1 MSNVFCIAWRI
12 PCSGPRSL
20 SLLPTTAASLR
31 STCRVSSP
39 WCLGTISARH
49 LGPLNLLYPTTP
61 YQYCPRTTSEQLPS
75 SIRSFTSSRCLRTKS
90 DSKVENGVQLRP
102 QPFTT
107 AEINAIFGSRAKITP
122 QMGNRI
128 LAVLQGRRLDG
139 TLDLDLPSD
148 ITRSVRP
155 SSLDAAMKWL
165 RKNYPLDEDAAIIAR
180 IEREELQEE
189 EKHVRRAEEL
199 GLYKPQSGSYGAE
212 LGESNDLYGKSVLK
226 ETRKRNEARLLAEQE
241 KKRQEWLDGEQKE
254 REKLEHMRQKN
265 TTLQRFEDTAA
276 LEVRE
281 RADPNQ
287 RPLLAWIQKHHLRA
301 TDWDLDVSK
310 LTNGGRILRI
320 LSITLVTFG
329 LCYVFSN
336 NYQAPAKADRLWPD
350 VPPAAATVMAIIGTN
365 VGVFLLWKLCPPAWR
380 LLNRHFITVAA
391 YPRPLSLI
399 GNVFS
404 HQTVN
409 HLALNMVVLWF
420 VGTRLHDEIGRGNFL
435 ALYLASGVFGS
446 FTSLTVN
453 ILKGNLGLTA
463 LGASGAIS
471 ALVAAWC
478 MLHADEKF
486 TLFFLPPEWQEV
498 ASAKGWIVLTG
509 LVALEFVN
517 MFTRRAL
524 IDYWAHLGGF
534 LAGTLWS
541 TAYKKRKENER
552 LINKTWY
559 ERTFRD

>member
-1 MSNVFCIAWRI
+1 MSNVLCITWRI

-20 SLLPTTAASLR
+20 SLLPSNPASLR
-31 STCRVSSP
+31 STSCVSSP
-39 WCLGTISARH
+39 WHHGSIFGRR
-49 LGPLNLLYPTTP
+49 LGPLSLFPPTTP
-61 YQYCPRTTSEQLPS
+61 YQSCSRTTSTQPPS
-75 SIRSFTSSRCLRTKS
+75 SVRLFTSSRCLRTKPIP
-90 DSKVENGVQLRP
+90 KVEYGVQLRQ
-102 QPFTT
+102 QPFST
-107 AEINAIFGSRAKITP
+107 AEINAVFGSRARITP
-122 QMGNRI
+122 QLGNRI
-128 LAVLQGRRLDG
+128 LAILQGRRLDG

-148 ITRSVRP
+148 ITRSIRP
-155 SSLDAAMKWL
+155 SSLDAALQWL
-165 RKNYPLDEDAAIIAR
+165 RKNYPLDEDAAILAR

-189 EKHVRRAEEL
+189 EKLVRRAEEL

-212 LGESNDLYGKSVLK
+212 LGDSNDPYGKSVLK
-226 ETRKRNEARLLAEQE
+226 ETRTRNEARLLAKQE
-241 KKRQEWLDGEQKE
+241 KKRQEWLDGEQEE

-265 TTLQRFEDTAA
+265 MALQRFEDTAS

-310 LTNGGRILRI
+310 LTNGGRIFRI

-329 LCYVFSN
+329 LCYFFSN

-350 VPPAAATVMAIIGTN
+350 IPPAAATVMAIIGTN

-446 FTSLTVN
+446 FTSLTAN

-486 TLFFLPPEWQEV
+486 TFFFLPPDWQEV
-498 ASAKGWIVLTG
+498 ASAKGWMVLTG

-534 LAGTLWS
+534 LAGALWS
-541 TAYKKRKENER
+541 TAYKMRKGNEQR
-552 LINKTWY
+552 INKTWF

>member
-20 SLLPTTAASLR
+20 SLLPSNPVSLRAAS
-31 STCRVSSP
+31 CVSS
-39 WCLGTISARH
+39 LRHFGSISKRH
-49 LGPLNLLYPTTP
+49 LSPLNVFSPATP
-61 YQYCPRTTSEQLPS
+61 YQYSSRTTSQQLPS
-75 SIRSFTSSRCLRTKS
+75 SVRLFTNSRCLRTKPVP
-90 DSKVENGVQLRP
+90 KVEHGVQLRP
-102 QPFTT
+102 QPFST
-107 AEINAIFGSRAKITP
+107 AEINAVFGSRARITP
-122 QMGNRI
+122 QLGNRV

-148 ITRSVRP
+148 ITRSVR
-155 SSLDAAMKWL
+155 STSLDTALLWL
-165 RKNYPLDEDAAIIAR
+165 RKNYPLDEDAAILAR

-189 EKHVRRAEEL
+189 ARLVRRAEEL

-212 LGESNDLYGKSVLK
+212 LGDSNDPYGKSVLK

-265 TTLQRFEDTAA
+265 TALQRFEDTAS

-329 LCYVFSN
+329 LCFVFASN
-336 NYQAPAKADRLWPD
+336 YHAPTKTDRLWPD

-365 VGVFLLWKLCPPAWR
+365 IGVFLLWKLCPPAWR
-380 LLNRHFITVAA
+380 LLNRYFITVAA
-391 YPRPLSLI
+391 YPRPLSLV

-486 TLFFLPPEWQEV
+486 TFFFLPTEWQEV
-498 ASAKGWIVLTG
+498 ASAKGWMVLAG

-534 LAGTLWS
+534 LAGALWS

-552 LINKTWY
+552 LINQTWF
-559 ERTFRD
+559 ERTFRG

>member
-1 MSNVFCIAWRI
+1 MSNVSCIAWRI

-20 SLLPTTAASLR
+20 SLLQSNPRPVCSVSPPWRLDSISRRFLGSLNPFPPATFHRRIVRLPTPVRPFT
-31 STCRVSSP
+31 VSS
-39 WCLGTISARH
+39 CL
-49 LGPLNLLYPTTP
+49 LV
-61 YQYCPRTTSEQLPS
+61 PRN
-75 SIRSFTSSRCLRTKS
+75 
-90 DSKVENGVQLRP
+90 DHGVQIRP
-102 QPFTT
+102 QPFSS
-107 AEINAIFGSRAKITP
+107 AEINAIFGTRARISP
-122 QMGNRI
+122 RLGNRI

-139 TLDLDLPSD
+139 TLDLELPSD
-148 ITRSVRP
+148 IARSARP
-155 SSLDAAMKWL
+155 SSLDAALQWL

-180 IEREELQEE
+180 IEQEE
-189 EKHVRRAEEL
+189 QQQEEKLTRRAEEL

-212 LGESNDLYGKSVLK
+212 LGDSNDPYGKSVLK
-226 ETRKRNEARLLAEQE
+226 EARKRNEARLLAEQD

-265 TTLQRFEDTAA
+265 TALQKFEDSAA

-320 LSITLVTFG
+320 LSITLVTTG
-329 LCYVFSN
+329 LCYLFAD
-336 NYQAPAKADRLWPD
+336 NYQAPAKSDRLWPD
-350 VPPAAATVMAIIGTN
+350 VPPAAATIMTIIGTN

-404 HQTVN
+404 HQTVK
-409 HLALNMVVLWF
+409 HLLINMVVLWF
-420 VGTRLHDEIGRGNFL
+420 VGTKLHDEIGRGNFL
-435 ALYLASGVFGS
+435 ALYMASGVFGS
-446 FTSLTVN
+446 FTSLTAN
-453 ILKGNLGLTA
+453 ILRGNLALTA

-478 MLHADEKF
+478 MLHANEKF
-486 TLFFLPPEWQEV
+486 TFFFLPPEWQDV
-498 ASAKGWIVLTG
+498 ASAKGWMVLSG
-509 LVALEFVN
+509 LVVLEFVN

-534 LAGTLWS
+534 LAGALWS
-541 TAYKKRKENER
+541 TAYKKKLKEQQTD
-552 LINKTWY
+552 KSWF
-559 ERTFRD
+559 ERTFRG

>member
-1 MSNVFCIAWRI
+1 MADPMLGAPFLEPASIKYNFAALHLCA
-12 PCSGPRSL
+12 L
-20 SLLPTTAASLR
+20 SM
-31 STCRVSSP
+31 
-39 WCLGTISARH
+39 
-49 LGPLNLLYPTTP
+49 
-61 YQYCPRTTSEQLPS
+61 YCPRTTSS
-75 SIRSFTSSRCLRTKS
+75 ARSFTSSRCLRTKPAPN
-90 DSKVENGVQLRP
+90 VEYGVQLRP
-102 QPFTT
+102 QPFTM
-107 AEINAIFGSRAKITP
+107 AEINAVFGSHVRITP
-122 QMGNRI
+122 QLGNRI
-128 LAVLQGRRLDG
+128 LGVLQGRRLDG

-155 SSLDAAMKWL
+155 SSLDVALQWL
-165 RKNYPLDEDAAIIAR
+165 RNNYPLDEDAAILAR

-189 EKHVRRAEEL
+189 EKLVRRAEEL

-212 LGESNDLYGKSVLK
+212 LGDSNDPYGRSVLK

-265 TTLQRFEDTAA
+265 TALQRFEDTAS

-310 LTNGGRILRI
+310 LKNGDRILRI

-365 VGVFLLWKLCPPAWR
+365 IGVFLLWKLCPPAWR

-404 HQTVN
+404 HQTAN

-453 ILKGNLGLTA
+453 IMKGNLGLTA

-478 MLHADEKF
+478 MLHADENF
-486 TLFFLPPEWQEV
+486 TFFFLPSEWHDV
-498 ASAKGWIVLTG
+498 ASAKGWMVLTG

-541 TAYKKRKENER
+541 TAYKMRKDSKQ
-552 LINKTWY
+552 LINKTWF